1 MIKPCLIDLAVN
13 QGDIAMADAEEIEH
27 ASIADAKEVQE
38 AYAAVVKE
46 KEDAHLENN
55 K

>member
-13 QGDIAMADAEEIEH
+13 QGDIAMADAEEIED

-38 AYAAVVKE
+38 AYAAFVKE
-46 KEDAHLENN
+46 KEDAHVTKNE
-55 K
+55 